1 MLQVTHTVLYMT
13 TALQLLQLHTVLAKP
28 FTVGMGL
35 GQLLFNLTV
44 VIDLAFLRVNQQN
57 LSRLQAPLRYD
68 IAWLEVH
75 HAYL

>member
-1 MLQVTHTVLYMT
+1 MT
-13 TALQLLQLHTVLAKP
+13 TALQFLQLHTVLAEP

-35 GQLLFNLTV
+35 GQLFLNLTI
-44 VIDLAFLRVNQQN
+44 VIDLAFLSVYQQN
-57 LSRLQAPLRYD
+57 LSRLQTPLRYD